1 MKYQAPKIE
10 KILTLADF
18 EREAH
23 FAGTVTSGAVG

>member
-10 KILTLADF
+10 KIIPAKDF

-23 FAGTVTSGAVG
+23 YAGPAKSGR

>member
-10 KILTLADF
+10 HIVKPQEF

-23 FAGTVTSGAVG
+23 YAGTLSTAG